1 MSIYSNVTEQ
11 DLINLRKLAEQQ
23 KNQRAIK
30 IKNRILEKT
39 HDKKLAES
47 LSPLTK
53 RLDLIENNKG
63 EKIGDIIKISES
75 ESETLA
81 IENTQT
87 QPETPAIENTQTQPE
102 TPAIENIQTQPGV
115 LYDVS
120 LENTLTNM
128 KDKEKGFFKLTE
140 ENGQRFWNGKPV
152 NISGDSRIEIDGI
165 NFNITP
171 DLQNVFT
178 DTTGKS
184 LEKLNKK
191 ENRTYKKLLDTLNYK
206 NYKHKPGEKNSGR
219 YKNTKN
225 ILIPINLQ
233 GRGIEKIII
242 PNNIIEIY
250 TRLEVLLGLKLS
262 GHSDTVTE
270 ASNLIDELYKRG
282 EIQNKRQYRNALDKF
297 STN

>member
-11 DLINLRKLAEQQ
+11 DLINLRKLAQQQ
-23 KNQRAIK
+23 KEQRALK

-63 EKIGDIIKISES
+63 EKIGDIIKKS

-87 QPETPAIENTQTQPE
+87 QPETPAIENTQTQTE

-128 KDKEKGFFKLTE
+128 KDKEKGFFKITE

-152 NISGDSRIEIDGI
+152 NISGDSRIEIYGI

-242 PNNIIEIY
+242 PNNIIDIY
-250 TRLEVLLGLKLS
+250 TRIEVLLGLKLS
-262 GHSDTVTE
+262 GHSDTLTE
-270 ASNLIDELYKRG
+270 ASALIDELFKRG
-282 EIQNKRQYRNALDKF
+282 EIQNKQQYRSALNKF
-297 STN
+297 LTH

>member
-1 MSIYSNVTEQ
+1 
-11 DLINLRKLAEQQ
+11 
-23 KNQRAIK
+23 
-30 IKNRILEKT
+30 
-39 HDKKLAES
+39 
-47 LSPLTK
+47 
-53 RLDLIENNKG
+53 
-63 EKIGDIIKISES
+63 
-75 ESETLA
+75 
-81 IENTQT
+81 
-87 QPETPAIENTQTQPE
+87 
-102 TPAIENIQTQPGV
+102 
-115 LYDVS
+115 
-120 LENTLTNM
+120 M
-128 KDKEKGFFKLTE
+128 KDKEKGFFKITE
-140 ENGQRFWNGKPV
+140 DENGQRYWNGKSV
-152 NISGDSRIEIDGI
+152 NIPGDSRIEIEGV

-171 DLQNVFT
+171 NLQNVFT

-191 ENRTYKKLLDTLNYK
+191 NRTYRKLLDTLDYK

-297 STN
+297 LK